1 MNAALIALFV
11 SRFGEEPHVVAAL
24 KPHASNRQI
33 FRLTSANHSAIGI
46 VNAVERENNAFV
58 EFTNHFHSCGL
69 NVPEIY
75 AHDLEHGIYLEQDL
89 GDETLYDILI
99 REREQSVADGN
110 KGFSESVEALY
121 QKVIKQLPR
130 FQIEAGR
137 SLNYDHCYP
146 VSRYDR
152 AAMVWDMRFF
162 RDNFLRRTETEW
174 SHHSL
179 EADFE
184 KFADFLAQAPSDFFM
199 YRDFQSRNIM
209 VQNGEVYFIDYQGGR
224 LGPLQYDMASL
235 LYQSRANVPADARQR
250 LLKLYLDEAQ
260 GYAPIN
266 REEFL
271 RYFHGFVFIRLMQ
284 VLGTYGDKGLGEKR
298 EYFLKSIPFAIANL
312 RSLIE
317 TTPLPFNMPALT
329 GVFNSLIT
337 NYAQDGE
344 RTSIHPVLKLNI
356 FSFSYRTGLPRQSTD
371 HGGGFI
377 FDCRCLP
384 NPGRI
389 ARYRDQ
395 TGLDDEVIAY
405 FRERSELEQFIVH
418 VSSLVDQAIENY
430 IARGFV
436 SLSVGFG
443 CTGGQH
449 RSVYCT
455 EMLAKHVREKF
466 NIEASRE
473 HIQLRLGILGRPG
486 RESGGL

>member
-1 MNAALIALFV
+1 
-11 SRFGEEPHVVAAL
+11 
-24 KPHASNRQI
+24 
-33 FRLTSANHSAIGI
+33 
-46 VNAVERENNAFV
+46 
-58 EFTNHFHSCGL
+58 
-69 NVPEIY
+69 
-75 AHDLEHGIYLEQDL
+75 
-89 GDETLYDILI
+89 
-99 REREQSVADGN
+99 
-110 KGFSESVEALY
+110 
-121 QKVIKQLPR
+121 
-130 FQIEAGR
+130 
-137 SLNYDHCYP
+137 
-146 VSRYDR
+146 
-152 AAMVWDMRFF
+152 
-162 RDNFLRRTETEW
+162 
-174 SHHSL
+174 
-179 EADFE
+179 
-184 KFADFLAQAPSDFFM
+184 
-199 YRDFQSRNIM
+199 
-209 VQNGEVYFIDYQGGR
+209 VYFIDYQGGR

-250 LLKLYLDEAQ
+250 LLKLYLEEAQ